1 MADMITPGQTLENPV
16 TGERFTFTDTAATT
30 GGELLAFD
38 FALRPGGAV
47 PIPHVHPIQT
57 ERFEVVEGRMRFRVG
72 LRTVIAEPGDV
83 VEVAPGV
90 MHSFANAGD
99 EEARLR
105 VEVRP
110 ALAMEDMFAEVI
122 AMAEAG
128 RMNRRGMPR
137 KLTDLATLA
146 RRYDQEAHAPFL
158 SVGVQ
163 RVLLAPLVALGR
175 RRARKA
181 DSGGQ
186 SPGGCRTTN
195 PLGERGFDVQREP
208 VSLSALVS

>member
-1 MADMITPGQTLENPV
+1 MTTIQPGHTLENPV
-16 TGERFTFTDTAATT
+16 TGERFTFTHTAATT
-30 GGELLAFD
+30 DGELLAFD

-47 PIPHVHPIQT
+47 PIPHVHPVQT

-72 LRTVIAEPGDV
+72 LRTLIAEPGDV
-83 VEVAPGV
+83 IEVAPGV
-90 MHSFANAGD
+90 MHSFANAGE

-122 AMAEAG
+122 AMAEAV

-137 KLTDLATLA
+137 RLTDLATLA

-175 RRARKA
+175 RRAR
-181 DSGGQ
+181 
-186 SPGGCRTTN
+186 TTT
-195 PLGERGFDVQREP
+195 
-208 VSLSALVS
+208 SLMEGHA

>member
-1 MADMITPGQTLENPV
+1 MLDMITPGQTLENPV
-16 TGERFTFTDTAATT
+16 TGERFTFTHTAATT

-83 VEVAPGV
+83 IEVAPGV

-137 KLTDLATLA
+137 RLTDLATLA
-146 RRYDQEAHAPFL
+146 RRYDREAHAPFL

-175 RRARKA
+175 RRARKT
-181 DSGGQ
+181 DSGGH

-195 PLGERGFDVQREP
+195 PLGERGFDVQRDP